1 MKENRLSQIDYYP
14 LSTTST
20 RLTTSNIPNFIT
32 AQKLLEDKFSIE
44 ISKKDKKKRLELA
57 IGDKVCFVKPPSDL
71 ICDTIVRGLLPKKF
85 GGLES
90 TNVYV
95 LVADNKLEFYKIV
108 EKAHKK
114 Y

>member
-57 IGDKVCFVKPPSDL
+57 IGDKVCFVKPHSDL
-71 ICDTIVRGLLPKKF
+71 IYHTLL
-85 GGLES
+85 LEVICLKDIMEVW
-90 TNVYV
+90 NLLLYM
-95 LVADNKLEFYKIV
+95 F
-108 EKAHKK
+108 
-114 Y
+114 